1 MQATSQKSKPSK
13 AIYSI
18 LANVTLQN
26 KDFNSKFVF
35 TFMFA
40 FSMSHGQIVEKYR
53 DTLLN
58 CVVKKNK
65 GQKGESTKQKRK
77 FSLCTA
83 FHSNKFRVIRLWCN
97 EKGTKKLLLLFF
109 GSRGLVCLQT
119 NFPIE
124 GTKGQTSMFRMKD

>member
-58 CVVKKNK
+58 CVVKRIRA
-65 GQKGESTKQKRK
+65 KREK
-77 FSLCTA
+77 AQNRNGSSLFALHFIQTNLELFA
-83 FHSNKFRVIRLWCN
+83 FGV
-97 EKGTKKLLLLFF
+97 TKKVQKSCFYFFSAQGALFVF
-109 GSRGLVCLQT
+109 KQIFPSKEQKDKRVC
-119 NFPIE
+119 FA
-124 GTKGQTSMFRMKD
+124 